1 MTAFLCAALLSACSL
16 VSHWGAHSLALH
28 SESLSYLVKDKA
40 ALSFLVCAHS
50 HTHGRH
56 KPDTLE
62 QKEDRAIC
70 LANFNASI
78 LIAANSNSSC
88 QVFGCEQS
96 TEKKCIKNIAKM
108 FNTFKNG
115 MLYFNV

>member
-16 VSHWGAHSLALH
+16 VSHWRAHSLALH
-28 SESLSYLVKDKA
+28 SEGLSYLVKDKA
-40 ALSFLVCAHS
+40 SLGFLVCAHS

-70 LANFNASI
+70 LASFNASI

-96 TEKKCIKNIAKM
+96 IEKKVLRTWQKC
-108 FNTFKNG
+108 FNTSENG
-115 MLYFNV
+115 MLHFNV